1 MNLERTIVPPI
12 KCQGI
17 KTKLTPWIRSAMP
30 PNFEGRWIEP
40 FMGSGA
46 VAFNVRAKQALLA
59 DSNPHIIRF
68 YQAVSDRQITPDSVR
83 RFLKEEGEEL
93 RRSEGERYYAVRE
106 RFNQHGDPLDFLF
119 LNRACFNGL
128 MRFNRKGQFNVPFCR
143 KPNRF
148 SQAYIT
154 KIANQVQAVSNL
166 TALGAYDFRCQ
177 NFTATIEAAQK
188 DDFLYCDPPYIARHA
203 DYFSGWDETNER
215 QLARSLSK
223 APCGFILST
232 WHSNRFRKNPYIERL
247 WAQFHLQTM
256 RHFYHLGAREKN
268 RNAMIEAL
276 ITNYE
281 PQPYEPPRK
290 TDRQQR
296 LFEKQTDET

>member
-1 MNLERTIVPPI
+1 
-12 KCQGI
+12 
-17 KTKLTPWIRSAMP
+17 MP
-30 PNFEGRWIEP
+30 PEFSGRWIEP

-46 VAFNVRAKQALLA
+46 VAFNVRPKKALLA

-68 YQAVSDRQITPDSVR
+68 YQAVADSQITADSTR
-83 RFLKEEGEEL
+83 RFLKEEGAEL
-93 RRSEGERYYAVRE
+93 RRSEGEHYYAVRE
-106 RFNQHGDPLDFLF
+106 RFNQRGDPLDFLF

-166 TALGAYDFRCQ
+166 TALGAYEFRCQ

-188 DDFLYCDPPYIARHA
+188 GDLLYCDPPYIARHA
-203 DYFSGWDETNER
+203 DYFSGWGEDHER

-247 WAQFHLQTM
+247 WASFHLQT
-256 RHFYHLGAREKN
+256 RSHFYHLGAKEKN
-268 RNAMIEAL
+268 RNAMTEAL
-276 ITNYE
+276 ITNYGTT
-281 PQPYEPPRK
+281 PYESPRK
-290 TDRQQR
+290 TARQQR
-296 LFEKQTDET
+296 LFEKQADKT